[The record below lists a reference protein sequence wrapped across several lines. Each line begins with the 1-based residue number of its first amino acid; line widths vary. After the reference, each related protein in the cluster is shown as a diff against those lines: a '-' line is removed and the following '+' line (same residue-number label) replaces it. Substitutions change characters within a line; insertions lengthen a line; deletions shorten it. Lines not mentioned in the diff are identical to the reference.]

1 MSGGIG
7 KHSGASQRPGF
18 SHGESS
24 DSVQPASEPADTE
37 STTDPSAATGG
48 AGPAADQGGVDE
60 NEAATVEVPTAHI
73 RPEDV
78 PTTVLP
84 RITPADQ
91 TAPAPRPGA
100 APEPAPAGPAAS
112 PGPSVAAGPA
122 TPPVPPSDPVADGGT
137 GTDDSGRADRG
148 GAAEFVRN
156 LSTRQRIAAGAA
168 VGALAVGGAWY
179 VVDLATSSGAVP
191 RGVTVAGVDV
201 GGLSHED
208 AEAALRAAIDPRA
221 GQPVTVQ
228 AGDVTT
234 DLVPAEAGLAVDWP
248 ATLDRI
254 GSQPLN
260 PITRFTSYFTEREV
274 GVTSTHDD
282 VALSAAVEGLRPKTD
297 RAPVEGT
304 VRFEGA
310 TPIGVSP
317 QEGQSLDAE
326 GAAAAL
332 VDGWADAGGV
342 EVPVTVESVTVT
354 TSGVDAALRDV
365 ATPAVAADVEVTGR
379 DDKKAV
385 LARDRIGTVLSFVPD
400 GDGGLDPRYDVE
412 AAIGVLGPQLAST
425 EVAAKDA
432 TFSLAGGSPT
442 VVPAVPGDMIEWH
455 KTLETLPALLADE
468 SGRRTAAAVYEPKQ
482 PELTTEAAEKLGI
495 NEVIGQ
501 FTSGGFEY
509 ASGVNIRLAASE
521 IDGALVKPGATFSLN
536 EYTGPRG
543 TAEGYVASGIINNG
557 RPDRAVGGGISQLA
571 TTLYN
576 AAYFGGMEDAGHTE
590 HSYYISRY
598 PEAREATVFEGAI
611 DLKFTNAT
619 DTGVLIQTIGTASD
633 ITVKLWGTKH
643 VDVESVTGERY
654 AHTSPNTVTLPAGSD
669 CIASGGAPGFT
680 TSDTRIIT
688 DRATGAEVSRET
700 RTVKYDPVPIVRCE
714 SPQPAAAPAV
724 PAAPAAAP
732 ATPAATASQPT
743 AAERREERARERER
757 DRDDD
762 E

>member
-7 KHSGASQRPGF
+7 KHSGAPQRPGF
-18 SHGESS
+18 PHGESP
-24 DSVQPASEPADTE
+24 DSVRPAGEPADTE
-37 STTDPSAATGG
+37 PTTDAGAPNGG
-48 AGPAADQGGVDE
+48 AGQAVEQDGVAE
-60 NEAATVEVPTAHI
+60 TEAVTVEVPTAHV

-84 RITPADQ
+84 RITPDNE
-91 TAPAPRPGA
+91 TAPAPGPG
-100 APEPAPAGPAAS
+100 PAPQSAPPGPAVP
-112 PGPSVAAGPA
+112 PGPSVAGGSAP
-122 TPPVPPSDPVADGGT
+122 PPVPPSGPVAPDGAG
-137 GTDDSGRADRG
+137 GDSGRPGRG

-156 LSTRQRIAAGAA
+156 LSARQRIAVGAA
-168 VGALAVGGAWY
+168 AGVLAVGGVWY
-179 VVDLATSSGAVP
+179 VLDLATSAGAVP

-208 AEAALRAAIDPRA
+208 AEATLRAALDPRA
-221 GQPVTVQ
+221 QQPVTVR

-248 ATLDRI
+248 ATIDRV

-260 PITRFTSYFTEREV
+260 PITRLTSYFTEREV

-282 VALSAAVEGLRPKTD
+282 VALAAAVEGLRPQTD
-297 RAPVEGT
+297 RAPVEGA
-304 VRFEGA
+304 VRFDGA
-310 TPIGVSP
+310 TPVGVSP
-317 QEGQSLDAE
+317 QAGQSLDAD

-332 VDGWADAGGV
+332 TDGWAAVGGV

-354 TSGVDAALRDV
+354 QSGVDEALRDV
-365 ATPAVAADVEVTGR
+365 ATPAVAANVEVTGR

-385 LARDRIGTVLSFVPD
+385 LARDQIGTVLSFVPN
-400 GDGGLDPRYDVE
+400 GDGGLDPQYGVD

-425 EVAAKDA
+425 EVAPKDA
-432 TFSLAGGSPT
+432 TFSLDSGSPT

-455 KTLETLPALLADE
+455 KTLEALPALLAGE
-468 SGRRTAAAVYEPKQ
+468 SGDRTTAAIYEPKQ
-482 PELTTEAAEKLGI
+482 PELTTDAAKKLGI

-619 DTGVLIQTIGTASD
+619 DTGVLIQTIGTNSD

-669 CIASGGAPGFT
+669 CIASGGAQGFT
-680 TSDTRIIT
+680 TSDTRIVT
-688 DRATGAEVSRET
+688 DHGTGAEISRET

-714 SPQPAAAPAV
+714 TAQPAPAPA

-732 ATPAATASQPT
+732 ATPAATTAQPT
-743 AAERREERARERER
+743 AAERRQERARERDR
-757 DRDDD
+757 GRDDED